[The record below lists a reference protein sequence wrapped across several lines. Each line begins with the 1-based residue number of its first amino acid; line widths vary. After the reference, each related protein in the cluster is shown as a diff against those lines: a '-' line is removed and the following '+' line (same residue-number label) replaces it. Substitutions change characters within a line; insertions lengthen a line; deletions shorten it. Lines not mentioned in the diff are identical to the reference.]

1 MENEQSANVAF
12 GNKRCVQ
19 RDSCSSYTR
28 RHIVTSKRSIVIR
41 CQSFYLRTYWNHITY
56 PLKQQLFWLCIA
68 FAPIFFVCVFAPFPS
83 IDFFVRIIS
92 CPTLNNVWWSAK
104 RARHT
109 VFFVIRSHFVCAV
122 NIEYHLPSSDCCYRF
137 VLKRFSVC
145 QCAVVRFVVIDA
157 RVFFRC
163 VRIFT
168 HRNYEQWQKTKLWWK
183 TVDNM
188 MTTFLSF
195 CLVRCVCVC
204 VRRHLWRKLFRLD
217 TCTVIV
223 VSCFWCWWVDRF
235 WITTH
240 R

>member
-1 MENEQSANVAF
+1 M
-12 GNKRCVQ
+12 
-19 RDSCSSYTR
+19 
-28 RHIVTSKRSIVIR
+28 
-41 CQSFYLRTYWNHITY
+41 
-56 PLKQQLFWLCIA
+56 QL
-68 FAPIFFVCVFAPFPS
+68 VHS
-83 IDFFVRIIS
+83 QTHSDFQ
-92 CPTLNNVWWSAK
+92 TLNCYSMPIVLFTYILKSHHLSTQAAAFLTLHRFRTNFFCVRFCSVSINWLFCAYHKLSNSQQCLMK
-104 RARHT
+104 CETRATYRF
-109 VFFVIRSHFVCAV
+109 FFVIRSHFVCAV

-183 TVDNM
+183 TVDDM
-188 MTTFLSF
+188 MTTFISF
-195 CLVRCVCVC
+195 CLVRCVC